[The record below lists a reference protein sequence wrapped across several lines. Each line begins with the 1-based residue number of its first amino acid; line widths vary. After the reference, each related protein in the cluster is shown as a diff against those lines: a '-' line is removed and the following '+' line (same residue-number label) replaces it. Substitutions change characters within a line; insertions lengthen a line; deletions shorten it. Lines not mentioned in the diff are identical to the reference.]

1 MSQEHKS
8 QPSPNFNHHFLMRPM
23 ELGDAETMADW
34 YQQVEDVSIFDRQ
47 SPVPLNAVEVS
58 NIVENI
64 IADQRK
70 ERCVWY
76 VVENEQGTL
85 VAMSGLEMINSLHGN
100 AIIPAFV
107 AADWRRTGVGIRMCC
122 MMLDLAFRQLRLH
135 RIGSLYR
142 SDNGATAALI
152 ERCGLKKEG
161 VSRQAWFSNGR
172 YHDLV
177 NVGIL
182 ADEWESTRLELLG
195 SLNPAVTVSLG
206 PRPSDQWVWPATRN
220 K

>member
-76 VVENEQGTL
+76 VVENEQRTL

-100 AIIPAFV
+100 AIIPA
-107 AADWRRTGVGIRMCC
+107 
-122 MMLDLAFRQLRLH
+122 
-135 RIGSLYR
+135 
-142 SDNGATAALI
+142 
-152 ERCGLKKEG
+152 
-161 VSRQAWFSNGR
+161 
-172 YHDLV
+172 
-177 NVGIL
+177 
-182 ADEWESTRLELLG
+182 
-195 SLNPAVTVSLG
+195 
-206 PRPSDQWVWPATRN
+206 
-220 K
+220 